1 LDGVRSARPERVARR
16 VIEHLAD
23 GAIVL
28 MHDAAEHDD
37 FTPASLAALPEILRV
52 LRERELTAVGIE
64 DLPR

>member
-1 LDGVRSARPERVARR
+1 VAQR
-16 VIEHLAD
+16 VIDNLAD

-52 LRERELTAVGIE
+52 LRERELSAVGID